1 MLISKW
7 YLERVVEKKWLYKKC
22 VWYLQSPP
30 TRYLWGSGKPCVA
43 ELTWIEGRGL
53 RDGMREET
61 RRVWERCS
69 RCNFSEEL
77 STFFKTLSP
86 ATLDS
91 IEKIM
96 VCHFKYVC
104 SITVSGILKV
114 FNILG
119 MWTSESTSRKRD
131 VKLNHTQTPR
141 EKVVTFI

>member
-7 YLERVVEKKWLYKKC
+7 YLELAVEKKWLYKN
-22 VWYLQSPP
+22 VFGISSHLPP
-30 TRYLWGSGKPCVA
+30 VTC
-43 ELTWIEGRGL
+43 
-53 RDGMREET
+53 EET
-61 RRVWERCS
+61 ENPVWQSLPELWVEGWGMEWGRRPGGYERCS

-86 ATLDS
+86 TTLDS
-91 IEKIM
+91 IENIM

-104 SITVSGILKV
+104 SVTVSGILKV
-114 FNILG
+114 FNIPG
-119 MWTSESTSRKRD
+119 MWTSESTSRKRN